1 MGGMRVPHSND
12 TTGRDRAALRDA
24 FHARFGAVPRLFQAP
39 GRINIIGEHTDYSEG
54 LVLPAAIDRFCTIA
68 IAPNAHG
75 TLRLVSLTLGEEQEI
90 STVRLTR
97 RGDWSDYVAGVFF
110 VLRAAG
116 TAAPACDVMVASDV
130 PMGAGVSSSAA
141 LEVAA
146 AHAFAAMA
154 GSALPADAASRIA
167 RAAEQDFVGMP
178 CGPMDQ
184 YIAAHG
190 RDGTALLLD
199 CRSMIARE
207 TPIPEDAS
215 FLVIDSGVR
224 HKLIDGGYKA
234 RRADCE
240 EAARRLGVA
249 ALRDA
254 DLARIAGADLPPRL
268 FKRARHV
275 VTENVR
281 CEDAARALM
290 QGDLTRV
297 GQLMA
302 QSHASLRDD
311 FEVTCAETD
320 SLAALANSEPGVF
333 GARQMGGGFG
343 GAVLALVESRRV
355 AAVRDALVAAYE
367 AERGARA
374 EAFICRVA
382 GGAGEVAA

>member
-1 MGGMRVPHSND
+1 MREPRSVGTN
-12 TTGRDRAALRDA
+12 GCDRAALRDE
-24 FHARFGAVPRLFQAP
+24 FRARLGTAPRLFQAP
-39 GRINIIGEHTDYSEG
+39 ARINIIGEHTDYSKG
-54 LVLPAAIDRFCTIA
+54 FVLPAAIDRFCTIA
-68 IAPNAHG
+68 IAPNTRG
-75 TLRLVSLTLGEEQEI
+75 TLRVSSRALGAEQEI
-90 STVRLTR
+90 STALFARK
-97 RGDWSDYVAGVFF
+97 GDWSDYVAGVFF
-110 VLRAAG
+110 ALRDAG
-116 TAAPACDVMVASDV
+116 IAAPACDVTIASDV

-154 GSALPADAASRIA
+154 GEVLSADAASRIA

-190 RDGTALLLD
+190 RDGIALLLD
-199 CRSMIARE
+199 CRSMVARE
-207 TPIPEDAS
+207 APIPDGAS

-224 HKLIDGGYKA
+224 HKLVDGGYKA

-240 EAARRLGVA
+240 EAAKRLGVA

-254 DLARIAGADLPPRL
+254 DLERIAGADLPPRL
-268 FKRARHV
+268 AKRARHV
-275 VTENVR
+275 ATENAR
-281 CEDAARALM
+281 CEDAARALI

-320 SLAALANSEPGVF
+320 ALAALANREPGVF

-355 AAVRDALVAAYE
+355 TAVRDALVESYG
-367 AERGARA
+367 AERGKRT

-382 GGAGEVAA
+382 GGAGEISA